1 MILLRQRNFTSRAK
15 KLLALSEVYGK
26 DTAKLIQA
34 GKYKP
39 GRGYRD
45 AQETLVN
52 WYRKPIPASRI
63 PEEIK
68 EARVL
73 ESTSGTVPLK
83 ERLANYKKFRKK

>member
-1 MILLRQRNFTSRAK
+1 MIIKRQKSFTKRAK
-15 KLLALSEVYGK
+15 KLLVLSEVYGK
-26 DTAKLIQA
+26 DAAKLIQA

-45 AQETLVN
+45 ASGTLVD
-52 WYRKPIPASRI
+52 WYKKPIPASRI

-73 ESTSGTVPLK
+73 ESTNGTVPLK
-83 ERLANYKKFRKK
+83 ERLANYKKHRRN